1 VVGLLDLCARRPST
15 TPVTRWNSQSS
26 VILLG
31 TVLALRAVLFWHD
44 ASHLPRTAGFDVHG
58 HEDYVRYVLE
68 NLSVPGHDQGW
79 EMHQGPLYYTISTLW
94 LGFCGLSTGLDEA
107 VLPLRAVNGVLGLIE
122 CWLVWCCLRQLVPDN
137 LPAQAVGLAV
147 GAFLPPHLLLS
158 NYVTNE
164 LLCAVL
170 ITAAFVLCL
179 RGLRQP
185 EPTLGLHLALGILL
199 GAALLAKSSALLAVP
214 LFPAAIA
221 LGLVL
226 RSNWAPP
233 AWARSLGCL
242 LLGCVLVCGWQW
254 SRLVAFG
261 SSAAL
266 GIASGPTGW
275 WQDPGYRSV
284 AYYASFGRALE
295 QPLFSGFYSFAD
307 GLYSTLWGDGLISG
321 ASRLA
326 GRVPWRYDWMN
337 LAYLLALWISLL
349 LLIGLVAALKRV
361 FCHTSLEWAL
371 AVGLLG
377 AFALGILYMS
387 LRIPAYSE
395 VKAFFGLPALAPFSA
410 VAALGWSCLQERRWT
425 RIAGGTLVLIW
436 TVTVCI
442 AFWVQP

>member
-1 VVGLLDLCARRPST
+1 
-15 TPVTRWNSQSS
+15 
-26 VILLG
+26 
-31 TVLALRAVLFWHD
+31 
-44 ASHLPRTAGFDVHG
+44 
-58 HEDYVRYVLE
+58 
-68 NLSVPGHDQGW
+68 
-79 EMHQGPLYYTISTLW
+79 
-94 LGFCGLSTGLDEA
+94 
-107 VLPLRAVNGVLGLIE
+107 
-122 CWLVWCCLRQLVPDN
+122 
-137 LPAQAVGLAV
+137 
-147 GAFLPPHLLLS
+147 LLLS
-158 NYVTNE
+158 NFVTNE
-164 LLCAVL
+164 VLCAVL
-170 ITAAFVLCL
+170 ITAAFVVCL
-179 RGLRQP
+179 RGLRQS

-214 LFPAAIA
+214 LFPATTA

-226 RSNWAPP
+226 RGNRAPH

-254 SRLVAFG
+254 SRLAAFS
-261 SSAAL
+261 SSAAV
-266 GIASGPTGW
+266 GIATGATSW
-275 WQDPGYRSV
+275 WQDPGYRTT

-361 FCHTSLEWAL
+361 FCHTSPEWAL

-395 VKAFFGLPALAPFSA
+395 VKAFFGLSALAPFSA
-410 VAALGWSCLQERRWT
+410 VAALGWNCLQKRRWT
-425 RIAGGTLVLIW
+425 RIVGGTLVFIW

-442 AFWVQP
+442 AFWVQA